1 MYQTINYWRNNVLNG
16 VLAVASA
23 SLLGLRKRLNTP
35 SKFGYTQADLEVLPL
50 GSLGRTVA
58 DSLAAQGHT
67 LLKGY
72 ENHDF
77 EHILFGYDMN
87 LVGEVRL
94 QAYLIGAG
102 YWGKYGLILLLF
114 AGSAMPDYWR
124 IFWRDYTL
132 GRKIYGK
139 NKHLVIR
146 ELVALPFHE
155 AQAIAGLPISLY

>member
-1 MYQTINYWRNNVLNG
+1 MYQTIHYWRNNALNG
-16 VLAVASA
+16 VLTVASA
-23 SLLGLRKRLNTP
+23 SLLGLRKCLNLT
-35 SKFGYTQADLEVLPL
+35 SQFGYTQADLGALPL

-67 LLKGY
+67 LLEGY

-77 EHILFGYDMN
+77 EHLLFGYDMD

-94 QAYLIGAG
+94 QAYLLGAG

-124 IFWRDYTL
+124 VFRRDYTL
-132 GRKIYGK
+132 GRKIYGN
-139 NKHLVIR
+139 NKHLIIR
-146 ELVALPFHE
+146 ELVAMPFHE
-155 AQAIAGLPISLY
+155 AQAVAGLPIRLY

>member
-1 MYQTINYWRNNVLNG
+1 MYQKINYWRDNFLNG
-16 VLAVASA
+16 VLSVASA
-23 SLLGLRKRLNTP
+23 GLLGLRKYLSIP
-35 SKFGYTQADLEVLPL
+35 SKFGYTQADLGALPL

-77 EHILFGYDMN
+77 EHILFGYDMS

-94 QAYLIGAG
+94 QAYLLGAG
-102 YWGKYGLILLLF
+102 YSGKYGLVLLLF
-114 AGSAMPDYWR
+114 AGVVMPDYWR
-124 IFWRDYTL
+124 IFWHDYTL

-146 ELVALPFHE
+146 DLVTLPFHK
-155 AQAIAGLPISLY
+155 AQSIAGLLTSLY